1 MIYYV
6 VISQEIEEQISYLL
20 GGGLISLN
28 FVPVQQQSN
37 GSDFGVFSI
46 AFATCLA
53 FATTP
58 SLVTFDVVRMC
69 SHLLAFLKNGR
80 KSMSPSF

>member
-1 MIYYV
+1 MIYYD

-20 GGGLISLN
+20 GGGLISLD
-28 FVPVQQQSN
+28 FVPVQEQSN

-58 SLVTFDVVRMC
+58 SFVTFDVVRMC
-69 SHLLAFLKNGR
+69 SHLLACFKSGR
-80 KSMSPSF
+80 VSMSRSF

>member
-1 MIYYV
+1 MIYHD

-20 GGGLISLN
+20 GGGLISLD

-37 GSDFGVFSI
+37 GSDFGVFPI
-46 AFATCLA
+46 AYATCLA

-58 SLVTFDVVRMC
+58 SFVTFDVLRMC
-69 SHLLAFLKNGR
+69 SHLLPCLKNGR
-80 KSMSPSF
+80 MSMFPSF